1 MHREMFETTLPVG
14 EPHLMRAATF
24 ARYIAGLPAVLA
36 NGEPVDARISTLG
49 DSLRADLMRFAEDG
63 GSFELLEVLAA
74 CVRHA
79 KRVTIHLECGP
90 RVVPLTV
97 FAIERMV
104 HCPIR
109 LHELIDRHLPTL
121 RVMHVEPAIRRPP
134 GDAEHALVGALLEH
148 HPLPQLL
155 WELAMRGSRR
165 DLLPEL
171 TGAAIYRV
179 APSLHV
185 RALPA
190 SAAVQAAVQRLQSER
205 YSLREISAFPGFDR
219 ERAIRLLNALYL
231 QAGLIVS
238 RSHPNGLSERWRIGR

>member
-1 MHREMFETTLPVG
+1 MHREMFETTLPAG
-14 EPHLMRAATF
+14 EPHLMRAASF
-24 ARYIAGLPAVLA
+24 ARYIAGLTAVLA

-49 DSLRADLMRFAEDG
+49 DSLRADLMRFSEDG

-79 KRVTIHLECGP
+79 KRVTIHLECGA

-97 FAIERMV
+97 FAVERMV
-104 HCPIR
+104 HCPVRIG
-109 LHELIDRHLPTL
+109 ELVERHLPEL
-121 RVMHVEPAIRRPP
+121 RVMHVEPAVLRPP
-134 GDAEHALVGALLEH
+134 GDGERSLVGALLEH

-155 WELAMRGSRR
+155 WELAMRGPRR
-165 DLLPEL
+165 ELLPEV

-179 APSLHV
+179 SPSLHV

-190 SAAVQAAVQRLQSER
+190 SAAVQAAVRRLQAER
-205 YSLREISAFPGFDR
+205 YSLREISEFPGFDR
-219 ERAIRLLNALYL
+219 ERAVRLLNALYL

-238 RSHPNGLSERWRIGR
+238 RSHPNGLSERWRLR